1 MHSIQVD
8 NDKIYKNSFVKAFEV
23 INIGSTDNPYSEVH
37 IHLNDVEV
45 FWLNKL
51 NLVMTEMNLSSQNL
65 IDSHESDTKI
75 NLDVMSK
82 KLRSIIPEK
91 RLSSLEIENIIT
103 CIDINKNK
111 EISLKEFNDLLQL
124 SNSDK
129 TLRKTLK
136 KP

>member
-1 MHSIQVD
+1 
-8 NDKIYKNSFVKAFEV
+8 
-23 INIGSTDNPYSEVH
+23 
-37 IHLNDVEV
+37 
-45 FWLNKL
+45 
-51 NLVMTEMNLSSQNL
+51 MNLSSQNL

-129 TLRKTLK
+129 TLRKTLRQSINKLEPLK
-136 KP
+136 KSSLSKEFKTQKTYNIKDLPIKGNI